1 MDISFNTFCD
11 NLDKKCIHSFGMAWS
26 DMPDLVLVRDLF
38 DDGLSVDEVYEIC
51 VDEWAADN
59 PFFAE
64 VMGY

>member
-1 MDISFNTFCD
+1 M
-11 NLDKKCIHSFGMAWS
+11 GWS
-26 DMPDLVLVRDLF
+26 DMPDLVMVRDLF